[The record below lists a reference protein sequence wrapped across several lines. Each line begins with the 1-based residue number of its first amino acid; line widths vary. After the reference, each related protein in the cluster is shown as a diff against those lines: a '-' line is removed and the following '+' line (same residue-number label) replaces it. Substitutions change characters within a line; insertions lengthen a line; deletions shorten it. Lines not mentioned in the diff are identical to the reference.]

1 MMYKCQR
8 CYYMTDHKGNFKNH
22 LNRKRVC
29 KPLYSDVCIEVL
41 KKELENDSKSTS
53 NDDSDDEETTKD
65 IKEICKIYED
75 TLRERATMYEN
86 RIRELKEEIDKY
98 KKYFINGKE
107 DKIVKKDNV
116 IVIIDD
122 DTKYNT
128 ETLEPITKNIN
139 TRNATLILLHNIP
152 PNMENLHYITGNFL
166 DDLNNDEPKAIKNL
180 IDYVAPEEIIN

>member
-29 KPLYSDVCIEVL
+29 KALYNNIDIVDL
-41 KKELENDSKSTS
+41 KKELNNNKEEDND
-53 NDDSDDEETTKD
+53 ETTKD

-75 TLRERATMYEN
+75 TLRERGILYESK
-86 RIRELKEEIDKY
+86 IKTLEEEIDKY
-98 KKYFINGKE
+98 KKIFVSK
-107 DKIVKKDNV
+107 DKILKKDNV

-128 ETLEPITKNIN
+128 KTLEPITKNIN
-139 TRNATLILLHNIP
+139 KRNATLILLHNIP
-152 PNMENLHYITGNFL
+152 QNMENLNYITAEFL
-166 DDLNNDEPKAIKNL
+166 DDLNKDEPKAIKNL
-180 IDYVAPEEIIN
+180 IDFVAPEELLT